1 MKFSRF
7 LENLKIIY
15 KKILKVMLTDKIIIP
30 HNFADNILGSIL
42 PKLITLCFVCYY
54 KQAS

>member
-1 MKFSRF
+1 
-7 LENLKIIY
+7 
-15 KKILKVMLTDKIIIP
+15 MLTDKIIIP